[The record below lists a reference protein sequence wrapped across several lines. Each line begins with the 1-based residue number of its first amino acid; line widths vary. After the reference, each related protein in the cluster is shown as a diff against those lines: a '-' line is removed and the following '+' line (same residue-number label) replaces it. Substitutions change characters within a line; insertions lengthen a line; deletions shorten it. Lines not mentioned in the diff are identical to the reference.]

1 MATPPSN
8 PILHP
13 SPELTS
19 RVRKAKPESG
29 SPKLYNLYVP
39 VLHNLRVTL
48 EMIKWEH
55 SIFALPFAL
64 CGAMLAASGLPT
76 AHQLLWIVIAMLA
89 ARSAAMAFNRLA
101 DSSID
106 AANPR
111 TSTRALPAGALSPTF
126 VATFVVV
133 SSAIF
138 ILAASQLN
146 RLTFWL
152 SPVALAVLLLYSYTK
167 RFTRLSHLVLGFA
180 LGITPAAAWI
190 AVRGSLDPRI
200 LLLTAAVIFWV
211 AGFDILYA
219 CQDFDFDRAT
229 GLHSIP
235 RHIGIPAALW
245 IARAFHLIMLIL
257 LVALLPAFA
266 LGKLALAGVIA
277 VMLLLLY
284 EHFLV
289 KSNDLSKLNAAFFT
303 MNGVISVV
311 FAAFVAADILL
322 RK

>member
-1 MATPPSN
+1 MF
-8 PILHP
+8 
-13 SPELTS
+13 
-19 RVRKAKPESG
+19 
-29 SPKLYNLYVP
+29 YNLRVP

-76 AHQLLWIVIAMLA
+76 AHQFFWIVIAMLA

-101 DSSID
+101 DASID

-111 TSTRALPAGALSPTF
+111 TSTRALPAGHLSATF

-133 SSAIF
+133 SCAIF
-138 ILAASQLN
+138 ILAAAQLN
-146 RLTFWL
+146 HLTLWL

-180 LGITPAAAWI
+180 LGIAPAAAWI

-200 LLLTAAVIFWV
+200 LLLTAAVTFWV

-235 RHIGIPAALW
+235 RYLGIPTALW

-266 LGKLALAGVIA
+266 LGKLALAGIIA
-277 VMLLLLY
+277 VLLLLLY
-284 EHFLV
+284 EHSLV
-289 KSNDLSKLNAAFFT
+289 KPNDLSKLNAAFFT

-311 FAAFVAADILL
+311 FAVFIAADLL
-322 RK
+322 WRK